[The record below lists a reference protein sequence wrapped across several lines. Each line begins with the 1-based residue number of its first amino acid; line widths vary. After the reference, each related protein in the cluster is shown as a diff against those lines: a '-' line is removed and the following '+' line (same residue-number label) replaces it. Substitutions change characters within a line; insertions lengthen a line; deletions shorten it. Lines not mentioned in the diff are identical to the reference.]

1 MGHGIKQHVDMFT
14 DIGAPPHT
22 IQAVGGGT
30 KNPVWLQGV
39 SDISGVPQQVAPL
52 TVGASYGDAFLAALA
67 LGWVSGPE
75 AIRQWQG
82 TGSVIT
88 PNADLADTYAP
99 LHEAYTGLYQ
109 ATKDQMHKLHELGY

>member
-1 MGHGIKQHVDMFT
+1 
-14 DIGAPPHT
+14 
-22 IQAVGGGT
+22 
-30 KNPVWLQGV
+30 VWLQGV